1 MQSCSLRGNKMYS
14 IENSAT
20 VENVG
25 PCQKPSHQGVK
36 PHSRLH
42 DIKRKGNGFN
52 SLALFGEIAAD
63 SLGRSICA
71 VSSMKWDNAH

>member
-14 IENSAT
+14 IENSAA

-25 PCQKPSHQGVK
+25 PCQKPSHQAVK
-36 PHSRLH
+36 LHSRLH
-42 DIKRKGNGFN
+42 DIKHEGNGFN

-63 SLGRSICA
+63 SSGRRICA
-71 VSSMKWDNAH
+71 VSSVKWDNAY